1 MNINIL
7 LYILWSILQGLG
19 SSQGSKVYA
28 ASHVK
33 NITPAFTVIVIL
45 NVELICVN
53 HNSKCCYKLI
63 THKGIYLF
71 PVVSICPAREQFKTS
86 LPFQ

>member
-7 LYILWSILQGLG
+7 LYLLWSVLLGLG
-19 SSQGSKVYA
+19 SSEGSKVYA
-28 ASHVK
+28 ALHVK

-53 HNSKCCYKLI
+53 HNSKRRYKLI
-63 THKGIYLF
+63 THTDTDLF
-71 PVVSICPAREQFKTS
+71 
-86 LPFQ
+86 